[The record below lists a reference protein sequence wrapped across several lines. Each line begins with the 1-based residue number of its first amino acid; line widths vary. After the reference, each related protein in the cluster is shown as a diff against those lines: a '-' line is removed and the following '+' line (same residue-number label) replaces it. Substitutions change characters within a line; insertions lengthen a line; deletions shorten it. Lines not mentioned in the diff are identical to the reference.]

1 MKSAELKTKVNE
13 IRTAAVAIIN
23 RVMDNADITSLNL
36 QDVGTGDYPLTHE
49 EEECAAL
56 QYIEKHEIGNLM
68 FESDTETLMGT
79 IYDGEDDLST
89 DTLVEIAEWM
99 EKHEDTI
106 KELAE
111 EEEDEPATPSN
122 IINVTDGQGGWTE
135 KEIQW

>member
-1 MKSAELKTKVNE
+1 MKSTELKTKVNE
-13 IRTAAVAIIN
+13 IRLVAVAIIN
-23 RVMDNADITSLNL
+23 NVLDNAGITSLNL

-56 QYIEKHEIGNLM
+56 QYIEKDENGNLR

-79 IYDGEDDLST
+79 IYDGEDNLST

-99 EKHEDTI
+99 ENHEDTI

-111 EEEDEPATPSN
+111 EEDEPTTPSN
-122 IINVTDGQGGWTE
+122 VINITDGQGGWTE

>member
-23 RVMDNADITSLNL
+23 NVLDNAGITELNL

-49 EEECAAL
+49 EEECASL
-56 QYIEKHEIGNLM
+56 QYIEKDENGNLR
-68 FESDTETLMGT
+68 FESDTEMDT
-79 IYDGEDDLST
+79 IYDGEDNLST

-99 EKHEDTI
+99 EEHEDTI
-106 KELAE
+106 KELVD
-111 EEEDEPATPSN
+111 EEEDEPATPYDV
-122 IINVTDGQGGWTE
+122 INVTDGQGGWTE